1 MQSNLVQTIFKTG
14 LIFKR
19 SRKTPQYNKYS
30 KQFQIFN
37 QKSLQKRICS
47 RILQE
52 KGSNNLLN
60 IIFTEK
66 LRKATYTERKKAEC
80 FLIIS
85 KIVFFFLVSKFYEK
99 IFCFLFFYYPNC
111 LKIISPI
118 HVCLRINYHLF
129 LIITHWRYFKYNDLL
144 HTLNVYKILEKEHQ
158 EIVRAADK
166 ISVSKELFSKYLE
179 YVPPILWNYKK
190 LKSKKIGKFK
200 ISSNLSAQKIL
211 VTTLE

>member
-1 MQSNLVQTIFKTG
+1 MKYEFRKYCFGNVTLILPNNKKLKRKKLVRLRVSCILNVQSNLVQTIFKTG
-14 LIFKR
+14 HIFKR

-85 KIVFFFLVSKFYEK
+85 KIVFFF
-99 IFCFLFFYYPNC
+99 
-111 LKIISPI
+111 
-118 HVCLRINYHLF
+118 
-129 LIITHWRYFKYNDLL
+129 
-144 HTLNVYKILEKEHQ
+144 
-158 EIVRAADK
+158 
-166 ISVSKELFSKYLE
+166 
-179 YVPPILWNYKK
+179 
-190 LKSKKIGKFK
+190 
-200 ISSNLSAQKIL
+200 
-211 VTTLE
+211 